1 MRVRGVRA
9 RVATLVLACGVL
21 AVGGAAAYPS
31 QAQEAEPAPAQAH
44 LEQPEPAQLQSTSGG
59 SDAALPVA
67 SSLTP
72 PQVRRVH
79 ATRSRDGRD
88 IPLICPTRDAPRC
101 KLSFIK
107 YDTGWRIHPVYGYD
121 SCHTGIDLRGGY
133 GDKIRAAAAGRVIA
147 VIHGDP
153 AYGNVTLIQHNA
165 VLRTMYAHQSRITVH
180 VGEQV
185 GQGEVIGRIGSTGFA
200 TGPHLHFEVHV
211 WGHPYDPAG
220 WFGGSKHPVRCYS
233 GTKY

>member
-1 MRVRGVRA
+1 MRVRGVRL
-9 RVATLVLACGVL
+9 RIATLLAACGVL

-31 QAQEAEPAPAQAH
+31 QAQQAT
-44 LEQPEPAQLQSTSGG
+44 LAAAQLQQPAQQVQVA

-67 SSLTP
+67 QSLTP
-72 PQVRRVH
+72 AQVRRVP
-79 ATRSRDGRD
+79 ATRSRTGRD

-101 KLSFIK
+101 ALSFIK
-107 YDTGWRIHPVYGYD
+107 YDTGLRIHPLYGYL

-133 GDKIRAAAAGRVIA
+133 GDKIRAAAAGTVIA

-153 AYGNVTLIQHNA
+153 AYGNVTLIQHDA
-165 VLRTMYAHQSRITVH
+165 VLRTLYAHQSRITVH
-180 VGEQV
+180 VGQRV
-185 GQGEVIGRIGSTGFA
+185 GQGEVIGRVGSTGFA

-211 WGHPYDPAG
+211 SRRPYDPAG
-220 WFGGSKHPVRCYS
+220 WFGGAKHPVRCYS